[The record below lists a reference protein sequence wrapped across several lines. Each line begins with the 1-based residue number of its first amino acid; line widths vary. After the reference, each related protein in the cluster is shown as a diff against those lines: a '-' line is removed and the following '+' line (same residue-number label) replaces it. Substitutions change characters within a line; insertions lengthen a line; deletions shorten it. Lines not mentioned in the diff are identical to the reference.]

1 MKHLAQRGT
10 EQWPLLDLYWTS
22 PIEVMFGSFQICR
35 LFAYISTKYV
45 VTWNNFCILVCASCN
60 FLIER
65 NLGLLHPDLLQ
76 VTCWAM
82 RQLSWTGIEALHW
95 FVLKKKNLLQR
106 SQLLPLLLFPLF
118 FCCCCVVAVVVVVRS
133 YIKWP
138 LQSET
143 EFIFHFLFLEKL

>member
-95 FVLKKKNLLQR
+95 FVLKKKKIYYRDLSYFHYFCSLFF
-106 SQLLPLLLFPLF
+106 LLLLCG
-118 FCCCCVVAVVVVVRS
+118 CCCCCS
-133 YIKWP
+133 
-138 LQSET
+138 
-143 EFIFHFLFLEKL
+143 EKLH

>member
-95 FVLKKKNLLQR
+95 FVLKKKIYYRDLSYFHYFCSLFF
-106 SQLLPLLLFPLF
+106 LLLLCG
-118 FCCCCVVAVVVVVRS
+118 CCCCCS
-133 YIKWP
+133 
-138 LQSET
+138 
-143 EFIFHFLFLEKL
+143 EKLH

>member
-95 FVLKKKNLLQR
+95 FVLKKKK
-106 SQLLPLLLFPLF
+106 SITEISVTSTTFVPSFFLLLLCG
-118 FCCCCVVAVVVVVRS
+118 CCCCCS
-133 YIKWP
+133 
-138 LQSET
+138 
-143 EFIFHFLFLEKL
+143 EKLH